1 MPNMYN
7 RQPPRTFNSKLEAFS
22 TERDL
27 LNKRNLG
34 SGKIYVESYLRSEVI
49 LGSDSR
55 ISFEIQENV
64 SSGLAIRKTEKR
76 LKQSD
81 TFTVTGIGFF
91 IGRCVN
97 LSSGTNSGFVIP
109 RCFPNP
115 QIFTGTTTVTEAN
128 ELQKIYNGFMTVQRD
143 QTKYFEALPMMD
155 HYCVTEAQQGV
166 AISTVAT
173 TGLYQRDGHF
183 NREQGFR
190 KINPTFDIV
199 GTKKCEISIQL
210 PDTAVMTCQTAGS
223 DNIGILILRGLVEQR
238 R

>member
-1 MPNMYN
+1 MN
-7 RQPPRTFNSKLEAFS
+7 RGNQGNVFNKRLEAFS
-22 TERDL
+22 QTRDL
-27 LNKRNLG
+27 LNKRALDPN
-34 SGKIYVESYLRSEVI
+34 KIYVESYLRSEVI

-115 QIFTGTTTVTEAN
+115 QIFSGTTTVTEAN

-143 QTKYFEALPMMD
+143 QTKYFESLPMMD

-166 AISTVAT
+166 AVSTVAT

-183 NREQGFR
+183 NAAQGFR